1 MVSPPGRGPRFGLTL
16 KGTRP
21 FKAFTMKKL
30 KISSNYSVRLKD
42 LAGPVAVQA
51 HSEGIKP
58 AKLIRRAVRK
68 YISSGGSKNITS
80 SLDDLNKF
88 RIDFSR
94 VGANLNQLAHY
105 FNINADAGR
114 SDLHQNFDD
123 LRSSFKN
130 LSSILGNIE
139 NEINSQLK

>member
-1 MVSPPGRGPRFGLTL
+1 
-16 KGTRP
+16 
-21 FKAFTMKKL
+21 MKKL
-30 KISSNYSVRLKD
+30 KISSNYSIRLND
-42 LAGPVAVQA
+42 LAVPVASQA
-51 HSEGIKP
+51 QDEGIKP
-58 AKLIRRAVRK
+58 SKLIRRAIRQ

-88 RIDFSR
+88 RLDFSR

-105 FNINADAGR
+105 FNIHADAGR
-114 SDLHQNFDD
+114 SDLRQNFDD

-130 LSSILGNIE
+130 LSSVLENIE